1 MSALDE
7 QSGVSRL
14 IMSGTTAR
22 SVVGFCCLV
31 MMGISFFMTAGGAAH
46 AAGTLKPKGAPQQS
60 IRIQNHHADIVLNN
74 GFAKVEITQT
84 FYNPNKN
91 DLEAIY
97 AFPVPKSA
105 SLSEVTID
113 NGEKTLEGEVV
124 KADKADSIYKHEKKQ
139 GNEAGLAK
147 KRSYHTYRFKVYPVR
162 SESKVRLRFVYYQ
175 PLKLDHNV
183 GKFLY
188 PLESGGT
195 DERAKRFWT
204 SNEQV
209 EGEFS
214 ADIELKSSWPVADVR
229 LPGYERNTTVDTKT
243 DGHYKVHVEKKG
255 AKLNRDLVF
264 YYQLEKDLPGRVEMV
279 AYKEDKSKPGTFMM
293 VITPGVDLQ
302 PIKGGSDHMFVL
314 DVSGSM
320 SGKIGTLGRGVV
332 KSLNNLNSDDRFR
345 IVAFR
350 DSAWELTSGWVE
362 ATPSNVKHWVSEV
375 ESLQS
380 SGSTNLF
387 SGMSLATNGLNDDRA
402 TSVYLATDAVANKG
416 IVDPKA
422 FHELMKKYDVRV
434 FGFLMGN
441 SGNWPLMEAITETSG
456 GFYKQ
461 VSNADDII
469 GQLMMAKSKL
479 KHEALHHV
487 SYDITGVKTFDS
499 TKPAI
504 GKVYR
509 GDQIVIFGRYA
520 EGGDA
525 TVTLNARMTGEDKQY
540 TTDFT
545 FPDVDTGNP
554 ELERLWAMNRVEAIH
569 ARRARGKMEE
579 GEARGAIQSLGLDNQ
594 IVTDYTSM
602 LVLSDKAFKRHG
614 IKRRNKKRIE
624 REHKAQA
631 QRSNQPA
638 QNRRVDKKDPAFSG
652 SAPSIGGGGAGA
664 VGPLSGLLSIG
675 LTLLAG
681 WFGWKQNRQ

>member
-1 MSALDE
+1 MVLFNDRHRLREIVTNRSTMGGIT
-7 QSGVSRL
+7 GV
-14 IMSGTTAR
+14 
-22 SVVGFCCLV
+22 FCLV
-31 MMGISFFMTAGGAAH
+31 ILGFGIGMLVGQPAH

-60 IRIQNHHADIVLNN
+60 IRIRNHHADVVLNN

-124 KADKADSIYKHEKKQ
+124 KADKADSIYKREKQQ

-147 KRSYHTYRFKVYPVR
+147 KKSYQTYRFKVYPVR
-162 SESKVRLRFVYYQ
+162 SESQVRLRFVYYQ

-204 SNEQV
+204 SNENV
-209 EGEFS
+209 EGKFS
-214 ADIELKSSWPVADVR
+214 ADIELKSSWPVTDVR
-229 LPGYERNTTVDTKT
+229 LPGYENNTTVDTNAE
-243 DGHYKVHVEKKG
+243 GHYKVHVEKKG
-255 AKLNRDLVF
+255 AKLTRDLVV
-264 YYQLEKDLPGRVEMV
+264 YYQLKKDLPGRVEMV

-293 VITPGVDLQ
+293 VVTPGVDLQ
-302 PIKGGSDHMFVL
+302 RIENGSDHMFVL

-320 SGKIGTLGRGVV
+320 SGKIGTLARGVV
-332 KSLNNLNSDDRFR
+332 KSLNKLNPEDRFR

-375 ESLQS
+375 ESLQAG
-380 SGSTNLF
+380 GSTNLF

-416 IVDPKA
+416 IVDLEA
-422 FHELMKKYDVRV
+422 FHELMKKYDVSV

-441 SGNWPLMEAITETSG
+441 SANWPLMQAITETSG

-469 GQLMMAKSKL
+469 GQLMMAKSKIT
-479 KHEALHHV
+479 HEALHHV
-487 SYDITGVKTFDS
+487 SYNIDGVKTFDS
-499 TKPAI
+499 TKSSI

-509 GDQIVIFGRYA
+509 GDQVVIFGRYA

-525 TVTLNARMTGEDKQY
+525 TVTLNARLTGEDKQY
-540 TTDFT
+540 STDFT

-569 ARRARGKMEE
+569 ARRARGKMKK
-579 GEARGAIQSLGLDNQ
+579 GEARGAIQSLGLNNQ

-602 LVLSDKAFKRHG
+602 LVLSDRAFKRYG
-614 IKRRNKKRIE
+614 IKRRNKKRIQK
-624 REHKAQA
+624 EHTAQA
-631 QRSNQPA
+631 QRRQQPA
-638 QNRRVDKKDPAFSG
+638 RNRRVDKSDPAFSG
-652 SAPSIGGGGAGA
+652 RAPSIGGGAGS
-664 VGPLSGLLSIG
+664 VGPLSGLLSLG
-675 LTLLAG
+675 LAVLAG
-681 WFGWKQNRQ
+681 WFGLNHDR